1 MSGLPRSHDRGT
13 VRRLT
18 AFLGVLL
25 IVSGLLPVVGVQTVL
40 AGSTAFLAPDNATT
54 PNDWTSGAN
63 ATDNSDDEVFA
74 TATGDNVDQGYRDF
88 GFSLPQGSIVDGI
101 TVNANAFSSDS
112 SGCQLSAR
120 LSWNGGS
127 NYSSR
132 ITANLNDDPAAVVV
146 LGNSSDA
153 WGHVWDPGELS
164 DTAFRLQIRNEDP
177 GSGCSGTTS
186 LDWVTARVT
195 YRTIDGGTSNPK
207 PSGDICEAADF
218 NFVIDMSG
226 SIGAQGGTPSN
237 LPDLITGINGFV
249 AGFQNAGGDGL
260 YSGTR
265 FNGSSTAALTSG
277 YKSAAMFSSV
287 VGGLSNPN
295 GLTPTAAG
303 ITAAAGNNANDRAGV
318 PNVMFVVTDGSPN
331 KPNSHGDDLAN
342 PDTWL
347 TAANAAVAAAD
358 AARAGSG
365 ANGYIV
371 KAVYLSTAG
380 DPGDTS
386 LPFSSTGDSK
396 WAQKVMDEI
405 GGGTHLAADFTGFI
419 DDLFTAIGCPPPSV
433 EITKVA
439 DDTTVDAG
447 DQIGFTVK
455 VTNAGGKAAHDV
467 AVSDNLPDTSGTD
480 WSISPAVS
488 GCSITGSPGNQ
499 ALHCDFGTLNAGAHK
514 SVHVASGTGSACGKY
529 ENTATF
535 TSSEGQA
542 GEASASVNVR
552 CAHIDITKVAD
563 AASVSA
569 GDDIGFT
576 ITVKS
581 TGPGAAKGVVM
592 TDVLPTDPGT
602 SWTIDG
608 GTGAGTCSTDAGTIT
623 CAFGDMANGASY
635 TVHLSSPT
643 TKATIATSPVSNTA
657 DVTTTN
663 DGSDSDTDQV
673 VVLAGSIDITKVAD
687 AASVSAG
694 DDIGFT
700 ITVKSTGPGAAKGVV
715 MTDVLPTDPGTSWT
729 IDGGTGAGTC
739 STDAGTITCAFGDM
753 ANGASYTV
761 HLSSPTT
768 KATIATSPVSNTAD
782 VTTTNDGSDSDT
794 DQVVVL
800 AGSIDITKV
809 ADAASVSAGDDIGF
823 TITVKSTGPG
833 AAKGVVMTDVL
844 PTDPG
849 TSWTIDGG
857 TGAGTCSTDAG
868 TITCAFGDMANG
880 ASYTVHLSSPTT
892 KATIATSPV
901 SNTADVTTTNDGSDS
916 DTDQVVVLAGSIDI
930 TKVADAASV
939 SAGDDIGFTITVK
952 STGPGAAK
960 GVVMTDVL
968 PTDPGTSWTIDGG
981 TGAGTC
987 STDAGTI
994 TCAFGDMAN
1003 GASYTVHLSS
1013 PTTKAT
1019 IATSPVSNTA
1029 DVTTTNDGSDSDT
1042 DQVVVLGPDIHVQKS
1057 GNGPI
1062 SAGDVAVFTII
1073 VSNDGAGAA
1082 TDVVLTDSLPDGVD
1096 WSTKSAGC
1104 SIAPDSGTIDQV
1116 LTCDLGSLASG
1127 GTRTIIVSGETTAAD
1142 CPSLANSASATSS
1155 NEAARETGDN
1165 VGSGT
1170 IEVDCAEITVTKT
1183 ADAASV
1189 SAGDAIGFT
1198 ITVTNT
1204 GSGTAY
1210 GVQVQD
1216 LLPTNPGLGWTIDP
1230 ADNAWTIDGGVLR
1243 FGPATLLKG
1252 DSVDVHITSGTTS
1265 ATCPQAVDNTVTV
1278 TTTNDGSDEDLSS
1291 ITILCPDVTISK
1303 TADNGSILAGQDA
1316 RFTIS
1321 VWNDGSGTARDVA
1334 IRDTLPAG
1342 FAWTVDAE
1350 DCSITDG
1357 VLDCL
1362 VGDLDPD
1369 SMFTVHL
1376 SAPTLVE
1383 DCGSLTNVA
1392 SVDAANEADAAMRNN
1407 TDSDDIDVLCAG
1419 IDLVKTAGDVP
1430 DGETM
1435 LLVAPGDV
1443 AFTYVVRNT
1452 GTATLINV
1460 ELVDD
1465 NATPDDPTDDV
1476 TVACP
1481 QSTLAPDEEM
1491 TCTVTLPV
1499 TGYGLMTNIAVVTGT
1514 PEIEPQQSVSDV
1526 DDATVSVPE
1535 PEVTPTPR
1543 ITPPPTST
1551 IDAVQGPATGS
1562 SLPVLLVILGVV
1574 MLVAGYAAPAT
1585 AKARRSRR

>member
-13 VRRLT
+13 SRHLT
-18 AFLGVLL
+18 AFVGVLL

-146 LGNSSDA
+146 LGSSSDA
-153 WGHVWDPGELS
+153 WGHVWDPSELT
-164 DTAFRLQIRNEDP
+164 DAAFRLQIRNEDP
-177 GSGCSGTTS
+177 GSSCSGTTS

-226 SIGAQGGTPSN
+226 SIGAQGSTPSN

-277 YKSAAMFSSV
+277 YKSAATFTSV
-287 VGGLSNPN
+287 VGALSNPN

-303 ITAAAGNNANDRAGV
+303 ITAAAGNNTNDRAGV

-331 KPNSHGDDLAN
+331 KPNTHGDDLAN

-419 DDLFTAIGCPPPSV
+419 DDLFNAIGCPPPSV

-439 DDTTVDAG
+439 DDSTVDAG

-467 AVSDNLPDTSGTD
+467 AVTDNLPDTSGTD

-514 SVHVASGTGSACGKY
+514 SVHVTSGTGSACGRY
-529 ENTATF
+529 DNNATF

-608 GTGAGTCSTDAGTIT
+608 GSGAGKCSTDAGTIT
-623 CAFGDMANGASY
+623 CALGDMANGASY

-729 IDGGTGAGTC
+729 IDGGSGAGKC
-739 STDAGTITCAFGDM
+739 STDAGTITCALGDM

-857 TGAGTCSTDAG
+857 SGAGKCSTDAG
-868 TITCAFGDMANG
+868 TITCA
-880 ASYTVHLSSPTT
+880 L
-892 KATIATSPV
+892 
-901 SNTADVTTTNDGSDS
+901 
-916 DTDQVVVLAGSIDI
+916 
-930 TKVADAASV
+930 
-939 SAGDDIGFTITVK
+939 
-952 STGPGAAK
+952 
-960 GVVMTDVL
+960 
-968 PTDPGTSWTIDGG
+968 
-981 TGAGTC
+981 
-987 STDAGTI
+987 
-994 TCAFGDMAN
+994 GDMAN

-1057 GNGPI
+1057 GNGPL
-1062 SAGDVAVFTII
+1062 SAGDMAVFTIL
-1073 VSNDGAGAA
+1073 VSNDGAGDA
-1082 TDVVLTDSLPDGVD
+1082 TGVTLTDNLPDGVH

-1104 SIAPDSGTIDQV
+1104 SIAPDSGTVDQV
-1116 LTCDLGSLASG
+1116 LTCDLGRLASG
-1127 GTRTIIVSGETTAAD
+1127 GTRTVTVSGETTAAD
-1142 CPSLANSASATSS
+1142 CPSLANTAVATSS
-1155 NEAARETGDN
+1155 NEATSEAGDN
-1165 VGSGT
+1165 AGSGT

-1230 ADNAWTIDGGVLR
+1230 ADDAWTIDGGVLR
-1243 FGPATLLKG
+1243 FGPATLVKG
-1252 DSVDVHITSGTTS
+1252 DSVAVHITSGTTS

-1278 TTTNDGSDEDLSS
+1278 TTTNDGSDEDSSS
-1291 ITILCPDVTISK
+1291 ITVLCPDVTISK
-1303 TADNGSILAGQDA
+1303 TADNGTILAGQDA
-1316 RFTIS
+1316 SFTIS
-1321 VWNDGSGTARDVA
+1321 AWNDGSGTARDVV
-1334 IRDTLPAG
+1334 IHDTLPAG

-1369 SMFTVHL
+1369 AMFTVHL
-1376 SAPTLVE
+1376 SAPTSVE
-1383 DCGSLTNVA
+1383 DCGSLTNEA
-1392 SVDAANEADAAMRNN
+1392 SVGAANEADAMTRNN
-1407 TDSDDIDVLCAG
+1407 TDSDDIEVLCAG

-1435 LLVAPGDV
+1435 LLAAPGDV
-1443 AFTYVVRNT
+1443 EFTYVVRNT
-1452 GTATLINV
+1452 GTAPLINV

-1465 NATPDDPTDDV
+1465 NATPDDTTDDV
-1476 TVACP
+1476 TVTCP

-1499 TGYGLMTNIAVVTGT
+1499 TGYGLKTNIAVVTGA
-1514 PEIEPQQSVSDV
+1514 PAIEPQQSVSDV

-1535 PEVTPTPR
+1535 PEVTPTPK
-1543 ITPPPTST
+1543 ITPPPTSS
-1551 IDAVQGPATGS
+1551 IDTAQGPATGS
-1562 SLPVLLVILGVV
+1562 SLPALLVILGVV
-1574 MLVAGYAAPAT
+1574 MLVAGFAAPAT
-1585 AKARRSRR
+1585 TRARRSRR